1 MVVIILQG
9 ERMLSEGLVSFLI
22 SDFITLSNT
31 DIEDHKEYAI
41 RRVST
46 KSFSKPSLSIC
57 GMIFLSCVLSIKWD
71 NNFCFHIMCNTE

>member
-9 ERMLSEGLVSFLI
+9 ERMLSEELVSFLI

-46 KSFSKPSLSIC
+46 KSFSKPSL
-57 GMIFLSCVLSIKWD
+57 
-71 NNFCFHIMCNTE
+71 